1 MAVLPK
7 AKLYASDGAT
17 LIHTFELVQ
26 DTNLFDDPG
35 VKSIVHES
43 PRGKGCV
50 IVNGGTPSW
59 DLYIRGLIVADDFEA
74 LVVKIEAMKT
84 AIAVNTAYYLKFDK
98 TASTTYSHR
107 VKRIRPITFS
117 QEGNDKLYNFANYEV
132 VFVVNSW

>member
-17 LIHTFELVQ
+17 LLYTFELVQ

-74 LVVKIEAMKT
+74 LVVKIEAMKS

-98 TASTTYSHR
+98 TVSTTYSHR
-107 VKRIRPITFS
+107 VKRIRPISIT
-117 QEGNDKLYNFANYEV
+117 QEGRDKLYHIANYEV
-132 VFVVNSW
+132 VFTVNSW